1 MARWLQSGNA
11 DLKNKIEDALMRNLN
26 KIREFK
32 DRIDS
37 LENHNDMLAE

>member
-1 MARWLQSGNA
+1 MGNA
-11 DLKNKIEDALMRNLN
+11 DLKAKIEDALMNNLN

-32 DRIDS
+32 DKINN

>member
-1 MARWLQSGNA
+1 MARWLQSGNV

-37 LENHNDMLAE
+37 LEIHNDILAE